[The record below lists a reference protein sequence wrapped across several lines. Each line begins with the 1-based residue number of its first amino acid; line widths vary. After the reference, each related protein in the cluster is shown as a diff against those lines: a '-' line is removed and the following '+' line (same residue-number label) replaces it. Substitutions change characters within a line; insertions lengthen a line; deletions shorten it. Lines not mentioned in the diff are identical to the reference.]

1 MTFNEAMATV
11 CNVCYGKASH
21 HRMTATRFY
30 CTVLNRVGRA
40 MYQPYGWRTNL
51 SGLVDTNTI
60 VYRTKVSNLERSTL
74 PREVREVIA
83 TGLTSLT

>member
-1 MTFNEAMATV
+1 MTFNEAMATE

-30 CTVLNRVGRA
+30 CTVLNRVGRDT
-40 MYQPYGWRTNL
+40 YQPAGWRTRIT
-51 SGLVDTNTI
+51 GQVDTNTI
-60 VYRTKVSNLERSTL
+60 VYRTKVTNLERSTL

-83 TGLTSLT
+83 NGLTSYA